1 MAQAQQIL
9 VETAQ
14 TQNITPL
21 RRSPLTPGLASAA
34 KRFGIRPDAV
44 KRHEQY
50 LKERELEMNK
60 LRLQRDST
68 KARYKALKG
77 TVDELVE
84 RIHDVARE
92 PSQAQAGD
100 IQNIRTLLK
109 QAYLAMER
117 QQVEL
122 KGIRA
127 RTQRM
132 ERAAM
137 KADDVHKEVDVMRG
151 EVSGYQK
158 ALYAVRKDMADLMEI
173 VEGEGGLKD
182 LASQVRVVRTDLE
195 NTRQRTSD
203 LERGAQEQSAR
214 TLKLEQDM
222 QMLRTLVESN
232 MTETA
237 GVAGALLNLREE
249 VNGLRLKMG
258 RYIIDQ
264 IKVFRKIRS
273 DRLIVNTSSQSK
285 LTLPYPFYSLSNDGI
300 CNQDRFPV

>member
-9 VETAQ
+9 AQQTQ
-14 TQNITPL
+14 TQNVTPL

-44 KRHEQY
+44 KRHEQF
-50 LKERELEMNK
+50 LKDREREMNK
-60 LRLQRDST
+60 LRLQRDAT
-68 KARYKALKG
+68 KARYQALKG

-84 RIHDVARE
+84 RIQDVASE
-92 PSQAQAGD
+92 PTKAQAGD

-109 QAYLAMER
+109 QAYGAMER

-137 KADDVHKEVDVMRG
+137 KADDVHKEVDGMRS
-151 EVSGYQK
+151 EILGYQK
-158 ALYAVRKDMADLMEI
+158 ALYGVRKDMSDLMEI

-182 LASQVRVVRTDLE
+182 LASQVRVVRSDLE
-195 NTRQRTSD
+195 ETRKRTSD
-203 LERGAQEQSAR
+203 LEIGAQEQAAR
-214 TLKLEQDM
+214 TMKIEQDM
-222 QMLRTLVESN
+222 ATLRTLMESN
-232 MTETA
+232 MNETA

-249 VNGLRLKMG
+249 VNGLRRKMG
-258 RYIIDQ
+258 HYIIDQ
-264 IKVFRKIRS
+264 IKLFRQK
-273 DRLIVNTSSQSK
+273 
-285 LTLPYPFYSLSNDGI
+285 
-300 CNQDRFPV
+300 

>member
-9 VETAQ
+9 TETAH

-92 PSQAQAGD
+92 PSSAQAGD

-151 EVSGYQK
+151 EISGYQK

-222 QMLRTLVESN
+222 VTLRALVESN

-264 IKVFRKIRS
+264 IKVFRK
-273 DRLIVNTSSQSK
+273 
-285 LTLPYPFYSLSNDGI
+285 
-300 CNQDRFPV
+300 